1 MPPNTLKFV
10 RKLVKSK
17 SCCKRVDYS
26 SLCDLFLVK
35 IVGQSVKMPPPPMES
50 VSAHHWLNLPYTET
64 YAET

>member
-26 SLCDLFLVK
+26 SLRDLFLVK
-35 IVGQSVKMPPPPMES
+35 IVGQSVSAPPPQWK
-50 VSAHHWLNLPYTET
+50 VSQHITG
-64 YAET
+64 